1 MMRFKGT
8 GNAVKG
14 TDNAVKRV
22 PIMRFKGTGNA
33 VKGTGNAVK
42 RVPIMRF
49 KGTGNAVKRVPIMT
63 VLQHAGRRGLRW
75 CVVLPH
81 VNLRHCAQ
89 LAIDSSKLSPTM
101 RASLVLD
108 LLISTS
114 QPVSQRGLSSP
125 GHI

>member
-1 MMRFKGT
+1 MRCKGT
-8 GNAVKG
+8 DNAVKG

-22 PIMRFKGTGNA
+22 PIMRL
-33 VKGTGNAVK
+33 
-42 RVPIMRF
+42 RVHI
-49 KGTGNAVKRVPIMT
+49 TT
-63 VLQHAGRRGLRW
+63 VLQHAGQRGLRW

-81 VNLRHCAQ
+81 VNLRRCAQ

-101 RASLVLD
+101 RASLALD